1 MISTQLWQFGAREL
15 AEGIRKRTFSSV
27 EAVQAH
33 LERIERVNR
42 SLNAITRVLEEEGLA
57 TAAEVDAGLARG
69 DSAGPLAGVPFTVKE
84 NIDLAGTATT
94 WGLAALAAA
103 EAPVDAPQ
111 VANLRQAGAIP
122 IGRSNL
128 PDFALRWHTDNGLHG
143 ATINPFDPSLTPG
156 GSSGGEAVA
165 LATGMTPLGLG
176 NDLGGSLRWPAQCC
190 GVASIRPTLGRVPSA
205 TVIEPSD
212 PLLGI
217 QLMNVQGPMA
227 RKVDDLR
234 LALQLMSR
242 PSDRDPW
249 YVPAPLA
256 NRDNGQLRV
265 AVVRDPGGAGVE
277 PSIAEAVDRAARAL
291 RESGHTMADAEPPG
305 VAEAA
310 RGWGTLIAADVE
322 RMTPLLQQ
330 LNCPDANRFLEIAR
344 QAMPAPGPEA
354 YSLAFAGRHGLLRAW
369 AEFFRSYDV
378 VLAPIATM
386 AAFPVGADL
395 DPAGAGA
402 FVTALRMVVAVN
414 YLGLPSAAVPLGD
427 RAAPQAVQLI
437 GPRYREDLCLDAAE
451 AVERVL
457 GVRAPVDPRHVTSSS
472 ATPA

>member
-15 AEGIRKRTFSSV
+15 AEGIRKRSFSSV
-27 EAVQAH
+27 EAVQSH
-33 LERIERVNR
+33 LDRIEQVNP
-42 SLNAITRVLEEEGLA
+42 SLNALTRVLQEEALA
-57 TAAEVDAGLARG
+57 AAAEVDAGLARG
-69 DSAGPLAGVPFTVKE
+69 DSPGPLGGVPFTVKE

-94 WGLAALAAA
+94 WGMAALAGA
-103 EAPVDAPQ
+103 EAPIDAPQ

-143 ATINPFDPSLTPG
+143 ATINPFDRSLTPG

-190 GVASIRPTLGRVPSA
+190 GTASIRPTLGRVPSA

-212 PLLGI
+212 PLIGI
-217 QLMNVQGPMA
+217 QLMNAQGPMA
-227 RKVDDLR
+227 RKVEDLR
-234 LALQLMSR
+234 LALQLMCR

-249 YVPAPLA
+249 YVPAPLGSG
-256 NRDNGQLRV
+256 NDGQLRV
-265 AVVRDPGGAGVE
+265 AVVRDPVGAGVE
-277 PSIAEAVDRAARAL
+277 PSVAAAVDRAARAL
-291 RESGHTMADAEPPG
+291 REAGHAVADAEPPG

-310 RGWGTLIAADVE
+310 RGWGALIAADLE
-322 RMTPLLQQ
+322 RMTPFVEQ
-330 LNCPDANRFLEIAR
+330 LACPDANKFLEIAR
-344 QAMPAPGPEA
+344 QAIPAPTAEA

-369 AEFFRSYDV
+369 ADFFRSYDV

-386 AAFPVGADL
+386 PAFPVGADL
-395 DPAGAGA
+395 DPTGAGA

-427 RAAPQAVQLI
+427 SAAPQAVQLI
-437 GPRYREDLCLDAAE
+437 GPRFREDLCLDAAE
-451 AVERVL
+451 AVERTL
-457 GVRAPVDPRHVTSSS
+457 GARAPIDPR
-472 ATPA
+472 

>member
-1 MISTQLWQFGAREL
+1 MITTQLWQFGAREL
-15 AEGIRKRTFSSV
+15 AEGIRRGSFSSV

-33 LERIERVNR
+33 LARIEQVNP
-42 SLNAITRVLEEEGLA
+42 SLNALTRVLEEEALA
-57 TAAEVDAGLARG
+57 AGAAVDAGLARG

-94 WGLAALAAA
+94 WGMAALAGA
-103 EAPVDAPQ
+103 EAPIDAPQ

-143 ATINPFDPSLTPG
+143 ATINPFDRSLTPG

-190 GVASIRPTLGRVPSA
+190 GIASIRPTLGRVPSA

-212 PLLGI
+212 PLIGI
-217 QLMNVQGPMA
+217 QLMNAQGPMA
-227 RKVDDLR
+227 RKVEDLR
-234 LALQLMSR
+234 LALQLMCR

-249 YVPAPLA
+249 YVPAPLGSG
-256 NRDNGQLRV
+256 NDGQLRV
-265 AVVRDPGGAGVE
+265 AVVRDPAGAGVE
-277 PSIAEAVDRAARAL
+277 PSVAEAVDRAARAL
-291 RESGHTMADAEPPG
+291 LEAGHAVADAEPPG

-310 RGWGTLIAADVE
+310 RGWGALIAADLE
-322 RMTPLLQQ
+322 RMTPFVDQ
-330 LNCPDANRFLEIAR
+330 LACPDAKRFLEIAR
-344 QAMPAPGPEA
+344 EAIPAPTAEA

-369 AEFFRSYDV
+369 ADFFRSYDV

-386 AAFPVGADL
+386 PAFPVGADL
-395 DPAGAGA
+395 QPSGAGA

-427 RAAPQAVQLI
+427 SAAPQAVQLI
-437 GPRYREDLCLDAAE
+437 GPRFREDLCLDAAE
-451 AVERVL
+451 AVERSL
-457 GVRAPVDPRHVTSSS
+457 GARAPIDPR
-472 ATPA
+472 

>member
-1 MISTQLWQFGAREL
+1 MISTQLWQLGVREL
-15 AEGIRKRTFSSV
+15 ADGIRKRSFSSV
-27 EAVQAH
+27 EAVRAH
-33 LERIERVNR
+33 LDRIDEVNR
-42 SLNAITRVLEEEGLA
+42 SLNALPRVLEEEALA
-57 TAAEVDAGLARG
+57 AAAEVDAGLVRG
-69 DSAGPLAGVPFTVKE
+69 DPAGPLAGVPFTVKE

-94 WGLAALAAA
+94 WGVAALAAA
-103 EAPVDAPQ
+103 EAPIDAPQ
-111 VANLRQAGAIP
+111 VANLRQAGAIA
-122 IGRSNL
+122 IGRSNM

-143 ATINPFDPSLTPG
+143 ATVNPFDRSLTPG

-190 GVASIRPTLGRVPSA
+190 GVACIRPTLGRVPSA

-212 PLLGI
+212 PLIGI

-227 RKVDDLR
+227 RRVDDLR

-265 AVVRDPGGAGVE
+265 AVVRDPAGGGVE
-277 PSIAEAVDRAARAL
+277 PSIAAAVDSAARAL
-291 RESGHTMADAEPPG
+291 REAGHMVADAEPPG

-310 RGWGTLIAADVE
+310 QGWASLLAADVE
-322 RMTPLLQQ
+322 RMTPLLAQ

-344 QAMPAPGPEA
+344 EAIPAPGPEA
-354 YSLAFAGRHGLLRAW
+354 YSVAFAGRHRLLRAW

-386 AAFPVGADL
+386 PAFPVGADL
-395 DPAGAGA
+395 DRAGAGA

-427 RAAPQAVQLI
+427 RPAPQAVQLI

-451 AVERVL
+451 AVEGVL
-457 GVRAPVDPRHVTSSS
+457 GVRAPIGPR
-472 ATPA
+472 